1 MLGILLLLAGCAT
14 WDWEAASAYAA
25 FPQYQAYV
33 SNLIQ
38 QQTVNQQLA
47 NQQNYENS
55 MAMLNQA
62 TANAYAQQNIMAQTQ
77 RDAWLARRLNSIEN
91 QIGNLNRPGYHW
103 YR

>member
-1 MLGILLLLAGCAT
+1 MNVLKLCMLGILLLLAGCAT

-25 FPQYQAYV
+25 SPQYQAYV

-62 TANAYAQQNIMAQTQ
+62 TPTHTPNRTSRRRRSVTPGWHAGSTQ
-77 RDAWLARRLNSIEN
+77 SRIRSAT
-91 QIGNLNRPGYHW
+91 
-103 YR
+103 